1 VVVDVGGGRGTLLEA
16 LLAANPGMRGIVFD
30 QPHVVEGVRSHDR
43 LEVVGGS
50 FFEAV
55 PQGAD
60 AYVLKMIIHDW
71 EDAESIAILRTVRA
85 AMPEGAVVLVVERSL
100 GPANTEPGGK
110 LSDLNMLLMPGGRER
125 SHDEYAALFEAS
137 GLRLA
142 GVTPAG
148 PMDVIEAAVS

>member
-1 VVVDVGGGRGTLLEA
+1 VVDVGGGRGTLLEA
-16 LLAANPGMRGIVFD
+16 LLAANPGMRGILFD
-30 QPHVVEGVRSHDR
+30 QPHVVEGVQPHDR

-85 AMPEGAVVLVVERSL
+85 AMPEGGVVLIVERSL

-137 GLRLA
+137 GLRFA
-142 GVTPAG
+142 GVTRAG
-148 PMDVIEAAVS
+148 PMDVVEAAIA